1 LVTPDYGYKF
11 ESLYALTVKVDQAD
25 DENQAVF
32 AIPCEAIISIETF
45 NVIVW
50 RLTN

>member
-11 ESLYALTVKVDQAD
+11 ESLYALPVKVDQAD
-25 DENQAVF
+25 DENPAVLL
-32 AIPCEAIISIETF
+32 IPNEAIISIEIF